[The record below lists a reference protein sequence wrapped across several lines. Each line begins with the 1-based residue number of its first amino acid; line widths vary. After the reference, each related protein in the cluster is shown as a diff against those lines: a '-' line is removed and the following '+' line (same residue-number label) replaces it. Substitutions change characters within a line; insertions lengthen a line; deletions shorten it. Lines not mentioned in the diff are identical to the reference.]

1 MASTDRLSF
10 DRIKLD
16 KSTDKMIEWSNSI
29 DGIPLTTNW
38 RNIGNGNPLS
48 EIEERKYFDLNNHT
62 ENDPYIYIKQTGLY
76 YFNIYNAGFRMGANV
91 DKTQIAWTGIQ
102 QVNGPIRIQ
111 VAHYM
116 YWPGSSSTPIK
127 FNCSGMLLCRKGE
140 MFKAVYSKSGINQYN
155 IYGCGTVTCQ
165 VVHIKSLEDDEQGGE

>member
-29 DGIPLTTNW
+29 DGIPLITNW

-48 EIEERKYFDLNNHT
+48 EIEERKYFNLNNHI

-76 YFNIYNAGFRMGANV
+76 YFNIYNN
-91 DKTQIAWTGIQ
+91 
-102 QVNGPIRIQ
+102 
-111 VAHYM
+111 
-116 YWPGSSSTPIK
+116 
-127 FNCSGMLLCRKGE
+127 
-140 MFKAVYSKSGINQYN
+140 
-155 IYGCGTVTCQ
+155 
-165 VVHIKSLEDDEQGGE
+165 